1 MKIDAGI
8 PMLKEESRG
17 RPNKYPFGKM
27 RIGDSFM
34 VSEGDENLVRCS
46 ANGYGNRH
54 SMKFS
59 VRKYEGG
66 YRCWRVS

>member
-1 MKIDAGI
+1 MKIDSGI
-8 PMLKEESRG
+8 KLMKDEGRG
-17 RPNKYPFGKM
+17 RPNKYPFGEM
-27 RIGDSFM
+27 EVGDSFP
-34 VSEGDENLVRCS
+34 VPEGDGFRSRCAAS
-46 ANGYGNRH
+46 AYGKRY